1 MTLHCAVARHVIEL
15 RCRNHFDQSR
25 CNPHHHRCVQASDA
39 LKPAADTVAE
49 QAMPTAKKFTDGQLK
64 PAADK
69 LAKNAVPT
77 AKQVDCAELL
87 LSLCTLAKQT
97 ALCKLSGTVMCLLVK
112 RSPSRTRSQTTF
124 LRACALPVLL
134 VARRQ

>member
-1 MTLHCAVARHVIEL
+1 LC
-15 RCRNHFDQSR
+15 
-25 CNPHHHRCVQASDA
+25 PQASDA

-77 AKQVDCAELL
+77 AKQV
-87 LSLCTLAKQT
+87 
-97 ALCKLSGTVMCLLVK
+97 G
-112 RSPSRTRSQTTF
+112 
-124 LRACALPVLL
+124 
-134 VARRQ
+134 

>member
-1 MTLHCAVARHVIEL
+1 MLLQQRVHLVLHYLDAAHRAASPWLASHCTVLALYSRSAWCLDALSHPRCCDQLGANARL
-15 RCRNHFDQSR
+15 YL
-25 CNPHHHRCVQASDA
+25 QASDA

-77 AKQVDCAELL
+77 AKQVGWLMACCAELWL
-87 LSLCTLAKQT
+87 
-97 ALCKLSGTVMCLLVK
+97 
-112 RSPSRTRSQTTF
+112 PP
-124 LRACALPVLL
+124 CAPV
-134 VARRQ
+134 